1 MSDDVSRYVDENGDR
16 LRRVIRNSESTYARA
31 CAWAILDVGGD
42 GPETEQ
48 LRREL
53 EQVGDGPGG

>member
-1 MSDDVSRYVDENGDR
+1 MNSDVSRYVDENGDR

-31 CAWAILDVGGD
+31 CAWAILDVGSD
-42 GPETEQ
+42 GPKLEQ

-53 EQVGDGPGG
+53 KEVHDG